1 MRRLLALIL
10 LLQAFHL
17 GVAEAKKRPLLQLV
31 VTAPYVEMHSGPGRG
46 FPVVHV
52 VGRDETLTVLF
63 SRTDWYKVRAPL
75 GAVGW
80 VRRDDLTLH
89 TELPTGEPAPIPPY
103 PEFATH
109 RWEVGAGYGVYNRQN
124 LVTAYADYSLTE
136 SLDAEAVVE
145 QALGTLDNRIIAT
158 IGMRH
163 TFIPEWKWFS
173 PTAGIGGGYQHIV
186 DKVPPAPLESNNEMA
201 YVSLGA
207 RGFITRRFMWRAD
220 WRHYV
225 VFNNLNVYE
234 DLEEWKVGF
243 AVFF

>member
-1 MRRLLALIL
+1 
-10 LLQAFHL
+10 
-17 GVAEAKKRPLLQLV
+17 
-31 VTAPYVEMHSGPGRG
+31 MHSGPGRG
-46 FPVVHV
+46 YPVVYV
-52 VGRDETLTVLF
+52 IGRDEIVTVLF
-63 SRTDWYKVRAPL
+63 SRTDWYKVRAPH
-75 GAVGW
+75 GEEGW
-80 VRRDDLTLH
+80 ARRADLAITKLAD
-89 TELPTGEPAPIPPY
+89 GEPAPIPPY
-103 PEFATH
+103 PDFASH

-124 LVTAYADYSLTE
+124 LVTAYGDFGLTD
-136 SLDAEAVVE
+136 SIDIEAVLQ
-145 QALGTLDNRIIAT
+145 QALGTLDNRVVAT
-158 IGMRH
+158 IGLRH

-173 PTAGIGGGYQHIV
+173 PTAGLGTGYQQIV
-186 DKVPPAPLESNNEMA
+186 DKVPPAPLESNNEMV